1 MVTVI
6 KKNSRGLVTDLKVY
20 YVTQHVCPKFSIVF
34 IIFYKKKRKKKKR
47 EL

>member
-6 KKNSRGLVTDLKVY
+6 KKKNSRDLVTDLKVY

-34 IIFYKKKRKKKKR
+34 IIFYKKKEKKR